1 MMQVFFAFLLNFC
14 AILFFRKKVICLRWY
29 SHKICTGAVV
39 FAGTTNILLTVLAV
53 AASTF
58 PDRIEEFIH
67 GKMPKNLQRPPE
79 YHRKASHWIG
89 FYLPVLIVSFYG
101 AQQFPL
107 ATIYEWLGAV
117 ATMNMYSCMAL
128 FFNILLWLTVGAVL
142 HIAEDFPCGKMSVR
156 SPFKKDNL
164 PRLFYTGSTAEL
176 AVDALVV
183 SVCLL
188 YCLRWM
194 SS

>member
-1 MMQVFFAFLLNFC
+1 MCGSFCILVNFLCYSFLG
-14 AILFFRKKVICLRWY
+14 KKVVYLRWY
-29 SHKICTGAVV
+29 SHKICTGAIV
-39 FAGTTNILLTVLAV
+39 FAGTTNIWLTILAV

-58 PDRIEEFIH
+58 PDRIEEVIH

-89 FYLPVLIVSFYG
+89 FYLPALIISLYG

-107 ATIYEWLGAV
+107 TTLEDWLGAV
-117 ATMNMYSCMAL
+117 ATINTYSCLAL
-128 FFNILLWLTVGAVL
+128 LFNILLWLTVGAIL
-142 HIAEDFPCGKMSVR
+142 HIAEDFPCGKMSLR

-176 AVDALVV
+176 GVDVLVTG
-183 SVCLL
+183 VCLL
-188 YCLRWM
+188 YCLHWM
-194 SS
+194 SF